1 MAVSAQFLELIT
13 EQMEGFGHVD
23 IKRMFGGAGVFR
35 EGLMFA
41 LVSEEALYFKVGDG
55 DQGAFEDEGSGPFM
69 YEKNGRS
76 MAMGYW
82 RLPERLYDD
91 REEFSDWARRAFQ
104 AALSADCSKPKSKR
118 KHTPV

>member
-1 MAVSAQFLELIT
+1 MAVSAEFLEFIS
-13 EQMEGFGHVD
+13 EQIEGFGHVD

-41 LVSEEALYFKVGDG
+41 LVSEEALYFKVGD
-55 DQGAFEDEGSGPFM
+55 DNQGAFEEEGSEPFM
-69 YEKNGRS
+69 YEKNGKS

-91 REEFSDWARRAFQ
+91 REEFSDWARRAFR
-104 AALSADCSKPKSKR
+104 AALTADRLKPKSKR